1 MRKRCSSSNV
11 RPPPRERRGEKEEDP
26 QIKQKPFS
34 LFPFPFSL
42 FPFPFSLFPFS
53 FPFFLSLFPFPF
65 HQWLN
70 ILQSVQLP
78 FTLLP
83 VLHLTSSPRIMG
95 DFANRGWINYT
106 CWILAAL
113 VIGINIYL
121 VENFISDPKS
131 PTPHEGWFYA
141 LVGITCILY
150 IAFIFVV
157 ISDDIRLA
165 WSKIKN
171 LFGYDNDASAV
182 NLASRAFRGNASNG
196 RRGSGLKAADYSVMD
211 S

>member
-1 MRKRCSSSNV
+1 
-11 RPPPRERRGEKEEDP
+11 
-26 QIKQKPFS
+26 
-34 LFPFPFSL
+34 
-42 FPFPFSLFPFS
+42 
-53 FPFFLSLFPFPF
+53 
-65 HQWLN
+65 
-70 ILQSVQLP
+70 
-78 FTLLP
+78 
-83 VLHLTSSPRIMG
+83 MG

-106 CWILAAL
+106 CWVLAAL

-141 LVGITCILY
+141 LVGITGILY
-150 IAFIFVV
+150 LAFIFVV